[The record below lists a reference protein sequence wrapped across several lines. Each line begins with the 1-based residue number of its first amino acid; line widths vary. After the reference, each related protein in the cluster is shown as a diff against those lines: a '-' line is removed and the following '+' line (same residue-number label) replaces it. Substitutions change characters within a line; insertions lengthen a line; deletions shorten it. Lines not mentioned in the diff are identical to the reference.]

1 MNNEFKN
8 LGVAFGLAS
17 TIEGL
22 SLTKIQIPSMQGAIQ
37 SIYQIKSNDG
47 SIDYTID
54 LNDEDFA
61 LESSEILRDLL
72 EWTYTSITGRYTNY
86 PACDEK
92 EETNNI
98 LEIINLL
105 KDDARECIA
114 EIDINRGTEVVSAG
128 EYKLRRIESGVYEFQ
143 DSIYGTTEH
152 GADDFKI
159 CEYALTFLCEI
170 YGDTCLD
177 KNKIFKDC
185 TLEDWEKA
193 IEDTEIFMD
202 QVTDVLDEIDLL
214 NIIGETMN
222 NDGVFDG
229 IVSHIM
235 NELIEHEREEDMDM
249 PENNEDKMQDTLDYL
264 RYKQAKEDYE
274 QNHDLPHT
282 ESIENKGTSDQDYT
296 HEEDILK
303 KYAEDKYIDKIAE
316 MMGLEDS
323 EFLRKLA
330 NKAQSLFGKDEIP
343 DGKKLQNLADLL
355 NDTREPLDDRH
366 PDDDG
371 MDTN

>member
-54 LNDEDFA
+54 LNNEDFA

-128 EYKLRRIESGVYEFQ
+128 EYKLRHIESGVYEFQ

-214 NIIGETMN
+214 NIIGEAMN
-222 NDGVFDG
+222 NAGVFDG
-229 IVSHIM
+229 IVNHIM
-235 NELIEHEREEDMDM
+235 NELLQNEGEEDMDM

-282 ESIENKGTSDQDYT
+282 ESIENKGTADQDYT

-366 PDDDG
+366 HDDDG